1 MEGSRKVSEGRK
13 VSIESNTTHW
23 ASATLPAI
31 ERVVNAISA
40 KPCAFNRLHPFVD
53 VFLSDFTDSRELLD
67 VSD

>member
-1 MEGSRKVSEGRK
+1 MEGRSKSLYREQYDALGKRS
-13 VSIESNTTHW
+13 
-23 ASATLPAI
+23 LPAI

-40 KPCAFNRLHPFVD
+40 KPCAFNRQHPFVD